1 MNYLAVLGQ
10 NGKVYVVIC
19 KVLLDISQQVNC
31 VLMAMIECL
40 KLNVVTGFAWQRR
53 LEIVSHC
60 AGSRLYKVTTGSY
73 VL

>member
-1 MNYLAVLGQ
+1 M
-10 NGKVYVVIC
+10 
-19 KVLLDISQQVNC
+19 NC

-60 AGSRLYKVTTGSY
+60 AGSRLYKVTTGY
-73 VL
+73 VHNLEESIHLLIT